1 MFQKLRNKFIKKLP
15 YPDRFILRLPSST
28 IGCGMLHEGNI
39 YLMDYAI
46 KNMPES
52 EYVLEIGSWAG
63 LSTNL
68 LLHLMKK
75 YDRKA
80 QFLGCDPWMYG
91 YQETEEGERF
101 TIDGRDDISKADY
114 MAYIKNGFMAS
125 ARLFHKANLPY
136 TFHLKS
142 DEFFE
147 YFDQKTPI
155 TDVFDRTTTLEG
167 QISFAYIDGNHTYEF
182 VKRDFE
188 NVNRRLAPNG
198 LILFDDSFDG
208 AGFGS
213 AHFMKEIKQH
223 PQFKIIARNP
233 NYLVQ
238 KIGS

>member
-28 IGCGMLHEGNI
+28 IGCGMLHEGNP

-46 KNMPES
+46 KNMPAS
-52 EYVLEIGSWAG
+52 DYVLEIGCWGG

-75 YDRKA
+75 YGRKE
-80 QFLGCDPWMYG
+80 QLLGCDPWMYG
-91 YQETEEGERF
+91 YEDTEEGPTF
-101 TIDGRDDISKADY
+101 TIDGRDDVSRADY
-114 MAYIKNGFMAS
+114 MTYIKNGFIES
-125 ARLFHKANLPY
+125 VRLFHKTNLPY

-142 DEFFE
+142 DDFFE
-147 YFDQKTPI
+147 HFDQKTPL
-155 TDVFDRTTTLEG
+155 TDVFDRTTSLKG

-188 NVNRRLAPNG
+188 NVNRHLAPNG
-198 LILFDDSFDG
+198 IILFDDSFDG

-213 AHFMKEIKQH
+213 SLFMKEIKQQ
-223 PQFKIIARNP
+223 PEFKIIGKNP
-233 NYLVQ
+233 NYLIQ
-238 KIGS
+238 KIGP